1 MTLFIAYL
9 SKRPSTPFRHFRL
22 LVCRHHTCHLRG
34 WRRILSPRKQESL
47 MQARG
52 VKLQRVGMG
61 GSYVDR
67 KCKLAT
73 AILAQRNK
81 NCMSATLHG
90 ARRQP
95 YITLVLHLQ
104 GCVCSLRGRPPREIS
119 TFKAPSPFVCICG
132 LAFAACGGRPQG
144 RGGGVSSALHHRPGD
159 SRRRMQSAIR
169 KAGCSEITPCR
180 LRITPY
186 GSGPQ
191 GGSG

>member
-1 MTLFIAYL
+1 
-9 SKRPSTPFRHFRL
+9 
-22 LVCRHHTCHLRG
+22 
-34 WRRILSPRKQESL
+34 
-47 MQARG
+47 MQACNCNFG
-52 VKLQRVGMG
+52 SKKQKLLSV
-61 GSYVDR
+61 
-67 KCKLAT
+67 
-73 AILAQRNK
+73 
-81 NCMSATLHG
+81 TLNG

-104 GCVCSLRGRPPREIS
+104 GCVCSLRGQPPREIS

-132 LAFAACGGRPQG
+132 LAFAACGGNPQERFPLLKPLPRSFAFAG
-144 RGGGVSSALHHRPGD
+144 LHLQPAGAVPRAEVGGVSSALHHRPGD

-169 KAGCSEITPCR
+169 KAGCSEIMPCR